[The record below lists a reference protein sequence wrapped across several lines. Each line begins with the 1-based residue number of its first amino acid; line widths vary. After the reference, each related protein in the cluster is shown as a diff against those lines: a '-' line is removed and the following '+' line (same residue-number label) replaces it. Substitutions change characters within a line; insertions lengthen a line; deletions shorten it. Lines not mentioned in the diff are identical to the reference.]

1 MRNRVNYI
9 NKLLPPRQ
17 LRIPLLGL
25 LMISGGVFADR
36 AQPVLSTQMEYL
48 RTLSKSVPDSQTYT
62 WIQRNPAFDSG
73 SIYKEAHQRKAF
85 SLQSSQKVAHLHKA
99 LKRSFRKQ
107 AHLHKALAKS
117 VSVPKSS
124 LSRDRQQ
131 QTYTWLQRSAPAPL
145 VANAQPYTTE
155 AKIAPVANFPQ
166 QNGVYLY
173 GQSPKPGQL
182 GQGYIVF
189 QKQQDKVVGALYIP
203 GSEYSCFNGTLHPS
217 GQLAMTVRGY
227 AGEASLTQVATNHT
241 LPRLNDDEPT
251 TYAHSIT
258 LQEYYRLNSVSAQ
271 DRQILLSCKAN
282 RQE

>member
-1 MRNRVNYI
+1 MNYI

-25 LMISGGVFADR
+25 LVISGGVFVYCD
-36 AQPVLSTQMEYL
+36 QPVLSTQMEYL
-48 RTLSKSVPDSQTYT
+48 RTLTAQVPDSQTYT
-62 WIQRNPAFDSG
+62 WLQRNPAFNSE
-73 SIYKEAHQRKAF
+73 SIHKETRLRRALGLH
-85 SLQSSQKVAHLHKA
+85 SSQKVALRHKA
-99 LKRSFRKQ
+99 LSL
-107 AHLHKALAKS
+107 HLSQKVALRHKEVAKL

-124 LSRDRQQ
+124 LSPDNQQ

-145 VANAQPYTTE
+145 VATAQVSTTH
-155 AKIAPVANFPQ
+155 AKIAPRANFPQ

-189 QKQQDKVVGALYIP
+189 EKQQANVVGALYIP

-217 GQLAMTVRGY
+217 GELAMTVRGY
-227 AGEASLTQVATNHT
+227 PGEASPTQVATNNT

-251 TYAHSIT
+251 TYAHSVT
-258 LQEYYRLNSVSAQ
+258 LQEYYRLNSITAQ
-271 DRQILLSCKAN
+271 DRQILISCKAN
-282 RQE
+282 LQQ